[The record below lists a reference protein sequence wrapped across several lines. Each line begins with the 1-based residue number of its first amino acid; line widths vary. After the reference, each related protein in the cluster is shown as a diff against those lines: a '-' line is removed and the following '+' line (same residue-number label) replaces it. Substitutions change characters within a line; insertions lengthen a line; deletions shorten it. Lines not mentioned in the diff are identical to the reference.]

1 LSALN
6 IFLFALSAYIMGFLA
21 AIPIGATQIEIAKR
35 LLNGLTFSAMMI
47 VAGAVISDFTYGLI
61 ALFGIAPFLQTPGIL
76 AIFSLANSIILI
88 VLGIVTLRQN
98 EPKSNDKQTSKEMLT
113 KKHISFVTCFLL
125 AVANP
130 IIIYW
135 WLLGSGF
142 LGGIFSIAK
151 YDTFTIFLFLV
162 SGTLGIGSYPM
173 TMLFGIHKRKKF
185 FSEKTIRKA
194 TFIFG
199 LALFGLAVYFL
210 YEGLIYFLKPV

>member
-1 LSALN
+1 
-6 IFLFALSAYIMGFLA
+6 MGFLA

-47 VAGAVISDFTYGLI
+47 VAGAVISDFTYGII

-98 EPKSNDKQTSKEMLT
+98 KSNLSDKQISAELLT
-113 KKHISFVTCFLL
+113 KKHVSFITGFLL

-135 WLLGSGF
+135 WLLGSRF
-142 LGGIFSIAK
+142 LGGIYHIEK
-151 YDTFTIFLFLV
+151 YDTFTIFLFLI

-185 FSEKTIRKA
+185 FSEKTVRKT

-199 LALFGLAVYFL
+199 IVLFVLAAYFL
-210 YEGLIYFLKPV
+210 YEALSYFLKLA